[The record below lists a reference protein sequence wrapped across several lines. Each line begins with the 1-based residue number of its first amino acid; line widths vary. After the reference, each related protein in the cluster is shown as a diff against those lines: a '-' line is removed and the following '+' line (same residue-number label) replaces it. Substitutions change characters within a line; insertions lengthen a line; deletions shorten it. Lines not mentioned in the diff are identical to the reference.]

1 MAKTFSFDVLKD
13 EYASLWEGME
23 TRSSWVPAIDRRARS
38 ILANKAR
45 YLSVQEKTGVP
56 WPMIGVI
63 HSMECGLSFKGHLH
77 NGNPL
82 TGRTYD
88 VPAGR
93 PKNGKPPFGW
103 EESACDALLM
113 KGLDKIKDWSPERL
127 CYELER
133 YNGFGYRQYHPSV
146 KSPYLWSGTNQYA
159 KGKYVADGKWSSAAV
174 SGQTGA
180 IPVLKRMAEI
190 DASVTFDGAAP
201 TSKKP
206 TLQVEVPAPARKPV
220 LPPADIIAASRKLTL
235 LARVRNF
242 IVFCFTSIAGL
253 FTLDNANVAKDY
265 IQNVKT
271 LAFDNA
277 IWILLVAGLLVWLVA
292 KWLTRETIKDHEE
305 GRYLPSGAA

>member
-1 MAKTFSFDVLKD
+1 MAKLDFATLEPKYK
-13 EYASLWEGME
+13 ELWETMKV
-23 TRSSWVPAIDRRARS
+23 RPSWVPAIDRRARS

-93 PKNGKPPFGW
+93 PKQGKPPFGW

-133 YNGFGYRQYHPSV
+133 YNGTGYLRYHPSV
-146 KSPYLWSGTNQYA
+146 LSPYLWSGTEAYA
-159 KGKYVADGKWSSAAV
+159 RGKYVADGKWSSAAV

-190 DASVTFDGAAP
+190 DASISFEGVAVRKHSLP
-201 TSKKP
+201 T
-206 TLQVEVPAPARKPV
+206 EVPLPAQKPV
-220 LPPADIIAASRKLTL
+220 LPPAEVIAASRKLTL
-235 LARVRNF
+235 LARVRTF

-253 FTLDNANVAKDY
+253 FTLDNANIAKDY

-277 IWILLVAGLLVWLVA
+277 IWILLVVGLLVWLVA